1 MEEIPTG
8 EARKNLADLINRVS
22 YGKERVLLTR
32 HGRAVAAL
40 VPIEDVNALER
51 LRRRMRA
58 RAVERAER
66 EAEAGR
72 SIPWDMLR
80 ADLEP

>member
-8 EARKNLADLINRVS
+8 EARRNLADLINRVS

-66 EAEAGR
+66 EAAAGR
-72 SIPWDMLR
+72 SIPWDLLR

>member
-1 MEEIPTG
+1 MDEIPTG
-8 EARKNLADLINRVS
+8 EARKNLADLINRVA

-40 VPIEDVNALER
+40 VPVEDVTLLER
-51 LRRRMRA
+51 VRRRLRG
-58 RAVERAER
+58 RSVRRAER
-66 EAEAGR
+66 EANEGR
-72 SIPWDMLR
+72 AVSWETLR